1 MRYFH
6 RTSKN
11 GTSAPSASEIGEGEI
26 AINSYSPLGGKLYI
40 KLSDN
45 TIVRFAG
52 MPLGSGLAVKYGGT
66 NNIFAGATGT
76 SLTDTHSLLFFNY
89 NNNLPIIQHIS
100 SNKLAWDNSNSY
112 LSINKSGQAPGANLH
127 VSGTIKLDGLSVPAS
142 PLTSSDF
149 FLIRTTGTSSVSNI
163 PNTGLYSY
171 VPIGTGD
178 LPTVPIAKGGTFA
191 TTASGARYNLGLVIG
206 GALGGLA
213 SGDVQAYNSLLSTVS
228 SGTYIGSTGISTV
241 GTIISGIWNGTGIG
255 VAYGGTN
262 NNLTINS
269 GNTSGSLTFYRPSGN
284 NHIISKNAYL
294 RWDQTYGDVSG
305 RLAVG
310 FTGVV
315 PSSVLHV
322 SGAITYVGRPS
333 AGAGTVIVI
342 DTNNTLIEQ
351 TSSAR
356 FKENIQPYN
365 KGLLDIEKLEPV
377 YFNYKND
384 PALSA
389 GLIAESVSSAGFD
402 EFVIKDKEG
411 LPYSLSYA
419 NMVVLLINAIKE
431 LKQEIEILKNK

>member
-6 RTSKN
+6 RTSKA
-11 GTSAPSASEIGEGEI
+11 GTAAPSASEIGDGEI

-66 NNIFAGATGT
+66 NNVFAGATGT
-76 SLTDTHSLLFFNY
+76 NLTDTHSLLFFNY
-89 NNNLPIIQHIS
+89 NNSLSIIQHIP
-100 SNKLAWDNSNSY
+100 SNKLVWDNSNSY
-112 LSINKSGQAPGANLH
+112 LSINKSGQAPSANLH
-127 VSGTIKLDGLSVPAS
+127 VSGTIKLDGLSTASS
-142 PLTSSDF
+142 PLLSTDY
-149 FLIRTTGTSSVSNI
+149 FLIRTTGTSSVSNF
-163 PNTGLYSY
+163 PSSGLYTY

-178 LPTVPIAKGGTFA
+178 LPTVPIEKGGTNA
-191 TTASGARYNLGLVIG
+191 TSASGARYNLGLVVG

-213 SGDVQAYNSLLSTVS
+213 SGDVQAFSNILSTVA
-228 SGTYIGSTGISTV
+228 SGTYVGTTGIKTV
-241 GTIISGIWNGTGIG
+241 GTIISGVWNGTGIG
-255 VAYGGTN
+255 VQYGGTN
-262 NNLTINS
+262 NDLTVNS
-269 GNTSGSLTFYRPSGN
+269 GSTSGSLTFYRPSGSS
-284 NHIISKNAYL
+284 HLITKNAYL

-333 AGAGTVIVI
+333 AGAGTTMVI
-342 DTNNTLIEQ
+342 DSNNILIEQ

-356 FKENIQPYN
+356 FKENIRPYD
-365 KGLLDIEKLEPV
+365 KGLLEIEKLEPV

-389 GLIAESVSSAGFD
+389 GLIAESLDDNGFD